1 MNRKQKIIVSITG
14 IFLVLMILVGLTYA
28 YFLTKITG
36 NTNPKSISVTT
47 ANLAIVYEDNSA
59 EILGKD
65 LILEPNSEKEIG
77 TKTFTVT
84 NKGNAKTS
92 YVVVID
98 ETKITN
104 ATDGTTTTFESND
117 FRYTLTCV
125 RKNGKTCNGESIQSI
140 FPIQGGFLVS
150 NSISVN
156 DVHSYVL
163 TMWYIDTGID
173 QTNDMNKRLEARI
186 NITDITQMENPYSGN
201 TNSLAYNIIENAKN
215 KTNGTEMLTVPKT
228 NVYEKSSFIENEGTH
243 VATNQEFFSWT
254 GVTYGDTLE
263 EAKEGLNTLEVDNE
277 DVVNCNIV
285 KGKNIYSD
293 DDFVN
298 TSSKV
303 IDCTDE
309 GVPILVGSSEKTMSI
324 STDDYGTSYYYRGN
338 PIDNYVNF
346 ADMCWRIVRIQGDGS
361 IKLILEDQNTTCN
374 NANFNGN
381 WKIGNKRFG
390 YTLYKEGTVSTLDGT
405 KTNIKDIVILD
416 YLFGE
421 TNSGDS
427 MATIFKNFQE
437 TKLSGYLDKLKSGDW
452 CYNDNSY
459 HFVDDKKVLIG
470 SSRLLLD
477 SMILRKQPT
486 YEVLEQFVNKN
497 GTLKCTGKK
506 LSKYADNT
514 TDMYVGT
521 VTANEVIYAGAN
533 QSVNPDIYLINNFQR
548 NNNYSFTTLTPY
560 LSFMDDELI
569 AYAIGVQTYTLTGST
584 LHDVSDEYEANRP
597 AITLKSNISISG
609 GDGTQ
614 KNPYA
619 IQ

>member
-1 MNRKQKIIVSITG
+1 MNRKQKIVVSITG

-36 NTNPKSISVTT
+36 NTNEKSISVTT

-215 KTNGTEMLTVPKT
+215 QTNGTEMLTVPKT

-405 KTNIKDIVILD
+405 KTNTKDIVILD

-533 QSVNPDIYLINNFQR
+533 QSANPDIYLINNFQR

>member
-1 MNRKQKIIVSITG
+1 MNRKQKIVVSITG

-36 NTNPKSISVTT
+36 NTNSKSISVTT

-215 KTNGTEMLTVPKT
+215 QTNGTEMLTVPKT

-303 IDCTDE
+303 IDCTGE

-361 IKLILEDQNTTCN
+361 IKLILEDQDTTCN

-405 KTNIKDIVILD
+405 KTNTKDIVILD

-477 SMILRKQPT
+477 SMILGEQPT

-533 QSVNPDIYLINNFQR
+533 QSANPDIYLINNFQR

-569 AYAIGVQTYTLTGST
+569 AYAIGVQSYTLTGST

-614 KNPYA
+614 KNPYT

>member
-186 NITDITQMENPYSGN
+186 NITDITQIKNPYTNNS
-201 TNSLAYNIIENAKN
+201 NSLAYNIIENAKN
-215 KTNGTEMLTVPKT
+215 QTNGTEMLTVPKT

-405 KTNIKDIVILD
+405 KTNTKDIVILD

-533 QSVNPDIYLINNFQR
+533 QSANPDIYLINNFQR

>member
-1 MNRKQKIIVSITG
+1 MNRKQKIVVSITG

-215 KTNGTEMLTVPKT
+215 QTNGTEMLTVPKT

-405 KTNIKDIVILD
+405 KTNTKDIVILD

-437 TKLSGYLDKLKSGDW
+437 TKLSGYLDKLKIGDW

>member
-1 MNRKQKIIVSITG
+1 MNRKQKIVVSITG

-186 NITDITQMENPYSGN
+186 NITDITQIKNPYTNNS
-201 TNSLAYNIIENAKN
+201 NSLAYNIIENAKN
-215 KTNGTEMLTVPKT
+215 QTNGTEMLTVPKT

-405 KTNIKDIVILD
+405 KTNTKDIVILD

-533 QSVNPDIYLINNFQR
+533 QSANPDIYLINNFQR